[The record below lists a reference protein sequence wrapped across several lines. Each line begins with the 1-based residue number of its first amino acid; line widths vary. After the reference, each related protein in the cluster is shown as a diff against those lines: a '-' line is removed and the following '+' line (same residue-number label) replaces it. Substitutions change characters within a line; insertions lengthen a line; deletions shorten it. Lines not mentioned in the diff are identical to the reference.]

1 MAADVLGKLPRRP
14 TPIDIAEAITGTRAG
29 QFLAVR
35 LGLTPNFLR
44 NISVDDPDRT
54 ELVWKEAVD
63 IWKSTESPKITSAVL
78 AAAIV
83 KQLPQHD
90 SLLANMKID
99 FHDIEEAIRW
109 YERIKAL
116 IDQYKE
122 KPLNTGGI
130 ARDWSFWL
138 YATAESI
145 CSEY

>member
-1 MAADVLGKLPRRP
+1 MAEHG
-14 TPIDIAEAITGTRAG
+14 
-29 QFLAVR
+29 
-35 LGLTPNFLR
+35 
-44 NISVDDPDRT
+44 
-54 ELVWKEAVD
+54 
-63 IWKSTESPKITSAVL
+63 SPKITSAVL

-130 ARDWSFWL
+130 ARDWSFGYTPLLSRFAQNISVSVSGGAFTTKLAAHEEALGQMLKRLVLAGGRTLRWSVL
-138 YATAESI
+138 TVREKYCRVGVCGNAD
-145 CSEY
+145 

>member
-1 MAADVLGKLPRRP
+1 M
-14 TPIDIAEAITGTRAG
+14 
-29 QFLAVR
+29 
-35 LGLTPNFLR
+35 R
-44 NISVDDPDRT
+44 NISVDDPNRT
-54 ELVWKEAVD
+54 EQ
-63 IWKSTESPKITSAVL
+63 IWKAAIEIWQSTESPKITSAVL

-130 ARDWSFWL
+130 ARDWSLL